1 MTDVLIGKQQ
11 SIERG
16 LARVRQV
23 WAQPSPLPFEE
34 DYDKQDIIVLN
45 LQRACEQVID
55 MANHVV
61 NVKRLGW
68 PRTSAESFD
77 LLAQAGMIP
86 AATAVNMKAMVG
98 LRNVAVHQY
107 RDLDLD
113 IITAVIR
120 DHLDDLSGLARTM
133 VARANERSDS
143 SEPDAP

>member
-1 MTDVLIGKQQ
+1 
-11 SIERG
+11 
-16 LARVRQV
+16 
-23 WAQPSPLPFEE
+23 
-34 DYDKQDIIVLN
+34 
-45 LQRACEQVID
+45 

-61 NVKRLGW
+61 NVKKLGW
-68 PRTSAESFD
+68 PRTSGESFD

-120 DHLDDLSGLARTM
+120 DHLDDLSGFARTM
-133 VARANERSDS
+133 VARAHERSDS